1 MHHSI
6 NKKIFLYLLI
16 LILFA
21 SINNKN
27 FLDSKIL
34 KLDDFSVS
42 GLSEDE
48 NYNLKSKFTNLKNQ
62 NIFFID
68 SNKIKKILD
77 SDDLIESYNV
87 QKIYPSKISIDI
99 KKTKFLANTS
109 FDSKNFFIGS
119 NKKFVESNIINPELP
134 FIFGR
139 PSVENFFDIKKKIE
153 LSSFNFSDIEKFH
166 FFPSQRWNIEF
177 KNGVLIKL
185 PELSSLKS
193 LNEIFEIVNSEKFNK
208 VKVFDLRIN
217 GQLITN
223 EL

>member
-6 NKKIFLYLLI
+6 SKKIFFYFLI

-27 FLDSKIL
+27 FLKSKIL
-34 KLDDFSVS
+34 KLEDFSIF
-42 GLSEDE
+42 GLSKEE
-48 NYNLKSKFTNLKNQ
+48 NYKLKSKLNNFKSQ

-68 SNKIKKILD
+68 SNEMKRILD
-77 SDDLIESYNV
+77 SDVLIESYNIL
-87 QKIYPSKISIDI
+87 KIYPSKLSIEI
-99 KKTKFLANTS
+99 NKTKFLANIS
-109 FDSKNFFIGS
+109 FESKNFFIGS
-119 NKKFVESNIINPELP
+119 NKKFVQSDFINPELP

-153 LSSFNFSDIEKFH
+153 LSSFNFSDIKEFH
-166 FFPSQRWNIEF
+166 FFPSNRWNIQF

-185 PELSSLKS
+185 PELNSFEY
-193 LNEIFEIVNSEKFNK
+193 LNDIFEIVNSEKFDK

-217 GQLITN
+217 GQVITD